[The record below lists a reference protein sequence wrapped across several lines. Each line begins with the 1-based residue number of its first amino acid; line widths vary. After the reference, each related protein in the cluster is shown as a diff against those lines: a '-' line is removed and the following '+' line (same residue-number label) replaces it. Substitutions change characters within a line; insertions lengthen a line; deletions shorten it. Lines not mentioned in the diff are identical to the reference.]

1 MNVIYTAIS
10 GDYDRLRP
18 HPPVKGCQF
27 IAFVDE
33 PEKHANEG
41 WEVRKLIPCHSDPS
55 RNSKRYKILAHE
67 MFPEAKHSLWVDGNI
82 AIQKEFSLNRMIR
95 KYLAEHDMALYRHR
109 KKDCAYREART
120 CGHCNFDN
128 PSIIEKQMARYHSEG
143 YPAHYGLTENGVI
156 LRRHTPA
163 IVLLEN
169 RWWKEICKGSR
180 RDQLSLPYV
189 MWKTRVTYSPLPGN
203 IHNNSAFRLHGHGHP
218 HRRFKPPS

>member
-10 GDYDRLRP
+10 GNYDRLRP
-18 HPPVKGCQF
+18 HPPVKGCRF

-95 KYLAEHDMALYRHR
+95 KYLTEHDIALYPHR
-109 KKDCAYREART
+109 KKDCAYREAT
-120 CGHCNFDN
+120 
-128 PSIIEKQMARYHSEG
+128 A
-143 YPAHYGLTENGVI
+143 A
-156 LRRHTPA
+156 
-163 IVLLEN
+163 N
-169 RWWKEICKGSR
+169 R
-180 RDQLSLPYV
+180 
-189 MWKTRVTYSPLPGN
+189 
-203 IHNNSAFRLHGHGHP
+203 
-218 HRRFKPPS
+218 